1 MNSYA
6 KLIETHIISF
16 KEVLVLNYKRI
27 ELNEQE
33 AMIIILLYEQKKH
46 SNNALSVSSIEKYV
60 TIPHNELSQMIV
72 SLVERGYIELQMNG
86 NQECFSLLP
95 TINRLGAALGQNDDL
110 DYKGEI
116 KLIVSDLEK
125 TYARPLTASEL
136 LIVQRW
142 ITEEYSID
150 LIKNAVQESL
160 KLNRYNV
167 RYIDSILVNKIQRN
181 ADVEVDPNIEEVL
194 KQIHVT
200 KR

>member
-16 KEVLVLNYKRI
+16 KEVLVLNYKKI

-95 TINRLGAALGQNDDL
+95 TINRLGDALGQNDDL

-136 LIVQRW
+136 LIIQRW